1 MLQVSYIRDNRD
13 EVLNRLSVK
22 NFKHPELVDNII
34 KLDDD
39 RRKTQTQ
46 LDSIAAEGNASAKK
60 IGDLMRQG
68 LKDEAESIKLES
80 NTFKEQSKTL
90 GEKLS
95 AIEILLQN
103 ELVLLPNLHHISV
116 PKGKTPEENV
126 VALENGKIP
135 SLMQNALPHW
145 ELATKYD
152 IIDFELGNKIAGAGF
167 PVYKGKGAKLQR
179 ALINFFLDRAS
190 EAGYREMQ
198 PPIVVN
204 EASGFGTG
212 QLPDKEGQMYHIGID
227 NLYLIPTA
235 EVPVT
240 NLYRDVI
247 LKEDELPVKNC
258 AYTPCFR
265 REAGSYGAHVRG
277 LNRLHQFDKVEIVQ
291 VVHPSNSYQVL
302 EDMSNYVQSLLQA
315 LELPYRVLSL
325 CGGDMG
331 FTSAKTYD
339 MEVWCAAQARWLEV
353 SSVSNFE
360 TYQSNRLKLRFK
372 SKDGKPQLAHTLNGS
387 ALALPRIVASLLENN
402 QTEKGIKIPA
412 ALIPYTGFEWI
423 D

>member
-103 ELVLLPNLHHISV
+103 ELVLLPNLPHISV

-145 ELATKYD
+145 ELATK
-152 IIDFELGNKIAGAGF
+152 
-167 PVYKGKGAKLQR
+167 
-179 ALINFFLDRAS
+179 
-190 EAGYREMQ
+190 
-198 PPIVVN
+198 
-204 EASGFGTG
+204 
-212 QLPDKEGQMYHIGID
+212 
-227 NLYLIPTA
+227 
-235 EVPVT
+235 
-240 NLYRDVI
+240 
-247 LKEDELPVKNC
+247 
-258 AYTPCFR
+258 
-265 REAGSYGAHVRG
+265 
-277 LNRLHQFDKVEIVQ
+277 
-291 VVHPSNSYQVL
+291 
-302 EDMSNYVQSLLQA
+302 
-315 LELPYRVLSL
+315 
-325 CGGDMG
+325 
-331 FTSAKTYD
+331 
-339 MEVWCAAQARWLEV
+339 
-353 SSVSNFE
+353 
-360 TYQSNRLKLRFK
+360 
-372 SKDGKPQLAHTLNGS
+372 
-387 ALALPRIVASLLENN
+387 
-402 QTEKGIKIPA
+402 
-412 ALIPYTGFEWI
+412 
-423 D
+423 

>member
-1 MLQVSYIRDNRD
+1 MLQVSYIRENRD
-13 EVLNRLSVK
+13 EVLNRLSVR
-22 NFKHPELVDNII
+22 NFKQPELVDQII

-39 RRKTQTQ
+39 RRQTQT
-46 LDSIAAEGNASAKK
+46 LFDSVSAEANAAAKQ

-68 LKDEAESIKLES
+68 KKEEADALKS
-80 NTFKEQSKTL
+80 NTTGYKEQIKSL

-103 ELVLLPNLHHISV
+103 ELVLLPNLPHSSV
-116 PKGKTPEENV
+116 PKGATAEDNV
-126 VALENGKIP
+126 VALENGEIP
-135 SLMQNALPHW
+135 VLDKNALPHW
-145 ELATKYD
+145 ELAAKYD

-179 ALINFFLDRAS
+179 ALINFFLDHADA
-190 EAGYREMQ
+190 EGYREMQ

-212 QLPDKEGQMYHIGID
+212 QLPDKEGQMYHVTLD

-247 LKEDELPVKNC
+247 LKEEELPIKNC

-291 VVHPSNSYQVL
+291 VVHPDQSYQVL
-302 EDMSNYVQSLLQA
+302 EQMSAYVQSLLQA

-372 SKDGKPQLAHTLNGS
+372 GKDGKTQLAHTLNGS

-402 QTEKGIKIPA
+402 QTENGIRIPA
-412 ALIPYTGFEWI
+412 KLVPYTGFEWI
-423 D
+423 S

>member
-1 MLQVSYIRDNRD
+1 MLQVSYIRENRE

-22 NFKHPELVDNII
+22 NFKQLELVDQII

-39 RRKTQTQ
+39 RRQTQTK
-46 LDSIAAEGNASAKK
+46 LDSIAAEANANAKK

-68 LKDEAESIKLES
+68 LKEEAESIKQQS
-80 NTFKEQSKTL
+80 NSYKEQSKTL
-90 GEKLS
+90 SDKLN

-103 ELVLLPNLHHISV
+103 ELVLLPNLPHSSV
-116 PKGKTPEENV
+116 PKGKSPEENV
-126 VALENGKIP
+126 VVLEHGSAP
-135 SLMQNALPHW
+135 ELGPNALPHW
-145 ELATKYD
+145 ELAAKYD

-179 ALINFFLDRAS
+179 ALINFFLDHA
-190 EAGYREMQ
+190 EKEGYREMQ

-212 QLPDKEGQMYHIGID
+212 QLPDKEGQMYHVGLD

-240 NLYRDVI
+240 NLYRDVL
-247 LKEDELPVKNC
+247 LKEEELPIKNC

-291 VVHPSNSYQVL
+291 VVHPSKSYEIL
-302 EDMSNYVQSLLQA
+302 EEMSAYVQSLLRA
-315 LELPYRVLSL
+315 LELPHRVLSL

-360 TYQSNRLKLRFK
+360 AYQSNRLKLRFK
-372 SKDGKPQLAHTLNGS
+372 SKEGKSQLAHTLNGS

-402 QTEKGIKIPA
+402 QTEKGIKIPS
-412 ALIPYTGFEWI
+412 ALVPYTGFEYI